1 MPPRNLLY
9 HLLVGPTRNCA
20 FDSVLESYVSD
31 SSLGEKTE
39 ETSIQMIPNP
49 IGRLCNSNS
58 IINVHCFV
66 ANWYAGCNS
75 LCSIYR
81 VMCYVGYCDHL
92 FYSVKCAF
100 TLDDQYIFFIA
111 LSANYLY

>member
-1 MPPRNLLY
+1 MKYYSCAATEPFISIT
-9 HLLVGPTRNCA
+9 GTRNCA

-58 IINVHCFV
+58 IIHVHCFV
-66 ANWYAGCNS
+66 ANWYIYAGCNII
-75 LCSIYR
+75 CSIYR

-92 FYSVKCAF
+92 FYSVKCDF
-100 TLDDQYIFFIA
+100 TLDDQYIF
-111 LSANYLY
+111 LLHC